1 MKKITSILILS
12 GILLITGSL
21 FAQHREN
28 VIVVAPYQPTIS
40 DANKINQQPVITD
53 TALSVPKLN
62 YDFLTRKFT
71 TEYQADPI
79 KPAKV
84 GDATLPKYYK
94 FLLKAGFGNY
104 IMPYGELFVNNTYSK
119 GYSAGAYL
127 KHLSV
132 SGKIK
137 DYAFPGNSENNI
149 KVYGK
154 RLYKEHTLYGS
165 IAYNRLTNH
174 YYGFKP
180 ADLPLLPT
188 LNKSDY
194 KQRFNIIKADFDFR
208 TLTTA
213 KPTKLNYSFGLNYY
227 YLNDYYKTSENNFDF
242 TADANKDFHLFKNAG
257 PQILGITAKIN
268 YFFGDD
274 TTQSYNAGIIS
285 LKPYIKS
292 SFKIINF
299 RAGID
304 VATAVDSLSKMH
316 FYPFADFDINI
327 VKNILVAFG
336 GVKGGLVP
344 NSFYSLTSENPFLV
358 SKTHVYASSEKYN
371 VFAGLKTNIS
381 KSVNFSVVA
390 RYSNVLDMPL
400 FVNDTTVLYGN
411 QFKVIFDH
419 AKIFQVSGEVA
430 YQKDEKLKLILGANY
445 YNYKMSTELKAWNK
459 PLFDAYLDFHYNIGN
474 KFIVSANIK
483 GRSQAYAKIYEGTT
497 VAKKTLKGYADI
509 GLGFEY
515 RYSKILSAFVNI
527 NNLTATRYYLWN
539 NYPSYGF
546 NMLAGVTYAF

>member
-1 MKKITSILILS
+1 MKKISILTF
-12 GILLITGSL
+12 LLTSL
-21 FAQHREN
+21 LMYNTAFSQVKDTVR
-28 VIVVAPYQPTIS
+28 VVSRYQPTIS
-40 DANKINQQPVITD
+40 DANKINRQPLITD
-53 TALSVPKLN
+53 TATSIPKLN

-119 GYSAGAYL
+119 GFSAGAYV

-137 DYAFPGNSENNI
+137 DYAFPGNSENTI

-154 RLYKEHTLYGS
+154 RLYKEHSLYGS
-165 IAYNRLTNH
+165 IGYNRLTNH

-180 ADLPLLPT
+180 ADFPLLPA
-188 LNKSDY
+188 LSKSDY

-208 TLTTA
+208 TLTST

-242 TADANKDFHLFKNAG
+242 KADANKDFHLFKNAG
-257 PQILGITAKIN
+257 PQVLGITAEIN

-304 VATAVDSLSKMH
+304 VATEVDSLSKMH

-327 VKNILVAFG
+327 VQNILIAFG

-371 VFAGLKTNIS
+371 VFAG
-381 KSVNFSVVA
+381 NFSVVA
-390 RYSNVLDMPL
+390 RYSNVMDMPL
-400 FVNDTTVLYGN
+400 FVNDTNVIYGN

-419 AKIFQVSGEVA
+419 AKIFQVTGEVA

-483 GRSQAYAKIYEGTT
+483 GRSQTYAKIYNGTE
-497 VAKKTLKGYADI
+497 VAKKTLKGYADV
-509 GLGFEY
+509 GLGLEY
-515 RYSKILSAFVNI
+515 RYSKILSAFLNI

-546 NMLAGVTYAF
+546 NILAGVTYAF